1 MLFAVALAMSPISV
15 SADESVVYYSGIN
28 FNARVD
34 KDNNTG
40 TDRWAKLDI
49 TIFGLQSEQAKFDK
63 KYIKFS
69 IHASY
74 LDGEPLR
81 KYAFNNE
88 TFSRIPRSLA
98 WESGSNV
105 YLGHRGNIH
114 TVGGGRNPADLYYE
128 LSPGDQF
135 IFRAICGS
143 FADKEII
150 KPWLDDA
157 ANSSI
162 EKFKPYFLHKK
173 HITSLQQLGRSCV
186 SRLPGKKVKFR
197 HISTKL
203 ASSQLR
209 NAQSKSDNAI
219 LCGYEIQS
227 VNVTKEQKLSIQK
240 KLKDAG
246 FYQGALD
253 GIFGKNSCFALKNFL
268 IQNKLSHTEPI
279 GIASL
284 GLVIRPSK
292 TSSKGETAGK
302 SAALD
307 EIQELQNEVQ
317 KANAKIELLTAELK
331 ERKATSSALINTLR
345 ATEANAASQMRRVRE
360 LEKKLEA
367 ANTTKTSSDEKSSSY
382 QSQLL
387 NLTSTNRELEQK
399 TKDLASQLVNLS
411 KQMDGLQTEYM
422 NSLTINEEKISE
434 YKVNIDNLSEK
445 LSVAKVE
452 IQELNKL
459 KDNLNSKNTIL
470 TRDLEEIRLEN
481 KKLKDAKQDVS
492 TRSAN
497 PKFSLP
503 AEWNEFERWITP
515 SQIRFCNILNDYEFA
530 KVEAKNSGNQLLQ
543 NLAIKERD
551 EDIEALLK
559 IAGSDK
565 SGFANWI
572 GLVDRIFAQEV
583 VNPKTNKTELAAGI
597 IIKTPCGVTM
607 GTGRL
612 INKTDGTL
620 AEFKQ
625 LAFADDI
632 IFSQLANLR
641 RDEPILFNGS
651 LLTSEATN
659 SEKFITNE
667 LGNEVKTEAYK
678 KPADAP
684 DMFIDITYLAKL

>member
-1 MLFAVALAMSPISV
+1 MFAVALAMHPISV
-15 SADESVVYYSGIN
+15 SADANVVYYSDIN
-28 FNARVD
+28 FNARVY

-40 TDRWAKLDI
+40 KDRYASLHV
-49 TIFGLQSEQAKFDK
+49 TIFGLQSEQIKFDK
-63 KYIKFS
+63 KYIKFR
-69 IHASY
+69 IGASY
-74 LDGEPLR
+74 LDDEPLR

-88 TFSRIPRSLA
+88 TFSRIPKSLA
-98 WESGSNV
+98 WKNGSTI

-114 TVGGGRNPADLYYE
+114 AVGGWRNPADLYYE
-128 LSPGDQF
+128 LSSGDQF

-162 EKFKPYFLHKK
+162 EKFKPYFQKK
-173 HITSLQQLGRSCV
+173 MHITSLQELGRSFV
-186 SRLPGKKVKFR
+186 SRLPGTKVKFK
-197 HISTKL
+197 HISTKP
-203 ASSQLR
+203 ASIQVG
-209 NAQSKSDNAI
+209 NMKSKSYNPI

-227 VNVTKEQKLSIQK
+227 ENVSKKQKLSIQK
-240 KLKDAG
+240 YLKDAG

-253 GIFGKNSCFALKNFL
+253 GIFGKNSCFALKNYL
-268 IQNKLSHTEPI
+268 VQNKINHNEPI
-279 GIASL
+279 DIASL
-284 GLVIRPSK
+284 GLDIRPSK
-292 TSSKGETAGK
+292 TASKSDTTGK
-302 SAALD
+302 SAALGKT
-307 EIQELQNEVQ
+307 QELQNELQ
-317 KANAKIELLTAELK
+317 KANAKIEILTAELK
-331 ERKATSSALINTLR
+331 ERNATSAALINTLR
-345 ATEANAASQMRRVRE
+345 ATEANAASHLRRVRE

-367 ANTTKTSSDEKSSSY
+367 ANTTKTSSGEKSSSY

-387 NLTSTNRELEQK
+387 SLTSTNRELEQK
-399 TKDLASQLVNLS
+399 TKDLASQLIILS
-411 KQMDGLQTEYM
+411 KQMDGLQSEYM
-422 NSLTINEEKISE
+422 DSLTTNEEKISE
-434 YKVNIDNLSEK
+434 YKINIDNLSQK

-459 KDNLNSKNTIL
+459 KDNLNSKNTML
-470 TRDLEEIRLEN
+470 TRDLEEIRLEY
-481 KKLKDAKQDVS
+481 KKLKDAKQDVT

-497 PKFSLP
+497 PRFSLP
-503 AEWNEFERWITP
+503 AEWMEFERWITP

-543 NLAIKERD
+543 NLAINERD

>member
-1 MLFAVALAMSPISV
+1 MNPISV
-15 SADESVVYYSGIN
+15 SADENVVYYSDIN
-28 FNARVD
+28 IHARVN
-34 KDNNTG
+34 KNNNTG
-40 TDRWAKLDI
+40 KDTWAHLDV
-49 TIFGLQSEQAKFDK
+49 TIFGLQSEQTKFDK
-63 KYIKFS
+63 KYIKFR
-69 IHASY
+69 IDASY
-74 LDGEPLR
+74 LDNEPLR
-81 KYAFNNE
+81 KYAFRNE
-88 TFSRIPRSLA
+88 TFSRIPRSLV
-98 WESGSNV
+98 WKNSDTV

-114 TVGGGRNPADLYYE
+114 TVGGHRNPADLYHE
-128 LSPGDQF
+128 LSLGDQF

-150 KPWLDDA
+150 KPWLVDA
-157 ANSSI
+157 ANTSI
-162 EKFKPYFLHKK
+162 EKFKPYFQQKK

-197 HISTKL
+197 HVSTKP
-203 ASSQLR
+203 ASSQLG
-209 NAQSKSDNAI
+209 NTQPKSDNST

-240 KLKDAG
+240 NLKNAG

-253 GIFGKNSCFALKNFL
+253 GIFGKNSCFALKNYL
-268 IQNKLSHTEPI
+268 IQNKISHTEPI
-279 GIASL
+279 GITSM
-284 GLVIRPSK
+284 GLDIRPSK
-292 TSSKGETAGK
+292 TAPKGETTGK

-307 EIQELQNEVQ
+307 KTLELQNELQ
-317 KANAKIELLTAELK
+317 KANTKIELLTGELK
-331 ERKATSSALINTLR
+331 KQKATSSALINTLR
-345 ATEANAASQMRRVRE
+345 AAEANAAFQDRRARE

-367 ANTTKTSSDEKSSSY
+367 NHTTKTSSDEKSNSY

-387 NLTSTNRELEQK
+387 TLKSINNQLEEK
-399 TKDLASQLVNLS
+399 IKDLASQLIMLS
-411 KQMDGLQTEYM
+411 KQMDGLQSEYM
-422 NSLTINEEKISE
+422 DSLKANEEKLSE
-434 YKVNIDNLSEK
+434 YKLDIDNLSEK
-445 LSVAKVE
+445 LSIAKVE
-452 IQELNKL
+452 IQELNNL
-459 KDNLNSKNTIL
+459 KDNLNSKNNTL
-470 TRDLEEIRLEN
+470 ASDLEKIRLEN
-481 KKLKDAKQDVS
+481 QKLTDAKQNVA
-492 TRSAN
+492 THSAN

-503 AEWNEFERWITP
+503 ANWTEFERWITP
-515 SQIRFCNILNDYEFA
+515 SQIRFCTILNEYEFA

-543 NLAIKERD
+543 NLTIKERD
-551 EDIEALLK
+551 KDIEALLK

-565 SGFANWI
+565 SGFTNWI

-612 INKTDGTL
+612 INKTDGNS

-651 LLTSEATN
+651 LLTSEATT